1 LSFGL
6 PVVTTPIGAEGIGLV
21 DGESALIRDDAE
33 GLAAAIAGLYTDEA
47 LWNRLAE
54 NGRELIRQRLSVEA
68 VRVQL
73 LALVNG

>member
-33 GLAAAIAGLYTDEA
+33 GLAAAIASLYTDEA